1 MCFLT
6 VHASVRR
13 FILLGSLASLVVST
27 PASAKDMAPFVI
39 PWDDVAPG
47 PMDLS
52 GLNDANLTRI
62 AIGND
67 GHFYRNGE
75 RYRLWGINF
84 GWSACFLTH
93 HEADVLAARIAKFG
107 VNAVRLHGCDEF
119 WNYKVGSSLID
130 YSKGTSRTLQAA
142 GLDSFDYFVSQL
154 QRHGIYV
161 DINLYVGRRFLPGD
175 GTSAQ
180 PLPVPEITAGEMF
193 NEDSGQWHK
202 HLGFFYDPI
211 RELHKEYASQLLT
224 HANPYTGKSYATDPG
239 VAFVEVLNEGGL
251 LHYWLWGRLDEYPDA
266 ILLAL
271 REKWNQWLS
280 MKAGYAST
288 TALDAAWGTGGA
300 AIEHLANSSLSAP
313 LAPWTLEVTSPAVAT
328 IAADATDATH
338 PGARIDVTTPGT
350 EVYSVQLTQGGLS
363 LQLGQTYTIS
373 LWARASSDRS
383 FSYAIRKIGD
393 PWTELTPWQQNQPLL
408 TTTWQQ
414 YQLPFTVTDPASA
427 GNAARFE
434 IANLGWQTGT
444 VWISAPSVKSG
455 GSALQAGESLE
466 AGTIPNIPRAS
477 SRPFTLAAQRDFVA
491 FLRDTEADFY
501 SDMLDHLRTK
511 VGLLAPVSGSQMMS
525 STPSIQSLLD
535 IIDTHSYWDLP
546 GFPSG
551 TQWDP
556 ETWVIQNTS
565 SILSPPGVLEL
576 AAAGRVAGKPHI
588 MTETSLFAPNDYNSE
603 GGITLGAYAGLQDMD
618 GVFVFGW
625 ANYQSTFQDSH
636 FSFHLDSGYH
646 PGMLTALYLS
656 GLLFRTFDVTATSKT
671 WQVAMDAKTELDTA
685 LAKGRSW
692 RVVDITHRG
701 FPVRAALLGRP
712 EMNLATG
719 AQDSTFPDLTGITRF
734 EPDTGELSWDTAA
747 RHVLVHSARSRGV
760 VGITDGQRFALGGPK
775 VDCSSAAADCI
786 VFEPGTTRRGFSALS
801 LSLVEGTSF
810 SGNARAILTAVGE
823 VANTGMIWNA
833 ARTSV
838 GSSWGG
844 PPTLIEHVPATI
856 TLPRPAS
863 EVRVFALDG
872 RGQRMEELAVTGDAS
887 SAVVKIGA
895 GVPTLWYEVDL
906 GAVATPTGEG
916 DATLTLCAKHCAGVA
931 TALPACYPNTTACLA
946 RCGYWIDTA
955 AAGACDCSA
964 PQAALLSCIADN
976 GAPALACGGEVL
988 GVSFAGACAT
998 KAVAFERCIGNRYPC
1013 KDWGTELLGDFED
1026 GSTRIGRAGFG
1037 EWFFWHD
1044 PDLVTVPD
1052 VFTTAAGGVHGSAGR
1067 FSLATTRGW
1076 DASKQQVLGYAALGT
1091 WSSAAVDLSR
1101 YAGVG
1106 FYARGSGKLRVTFP
1120 TKSMAA
1126 AKNDDAFGRTIT
1138 LHPDWTWHSV
1148 LFDDPAFRQEG
1159 WGSVAAFDRADVEA
1173 LRFAVSSRSLDVDI
1187 DDVTLLLDPDQG
1199 CHDGGCGDADSAVA
1213 GTGGAG
1219 GAIGGGGAGGT
1230 LASDARA
1237 AGGASGSGGTS
1248 GGDASGAIVDAGHPQ
1263 LGTGGAASPP
1273 GSGGASRID
1282 ASLASGG
1289 QSGNN
1294 GNGDGC
1300 GCRLAG
1306 NPSRSHHMLLLL
1318 GWAAALLLRRRR

>member
-1 MCFLT
+1 MHFLM
-6 VHASVRR
+6 ARSSVRR
-13 FILLGSLASLVVST
+13 FILLGFLASLVVSH
-27 PASAKDMAPFVI
+27 PASAKDLAPFVI

-52 GLNDANLTRI
+52 GLNDTNLTRI
-62 AIGND
+62 TIGND

-75 RYRLWGINF
+75 RYRLWGMNF

-119 WNYKVGSSLID
+119 WHYKTGGSLID
-130 YSKGTSRTLQAA
+130 YSGGTSRALQAS
-142 GLDSFDYFVSQL
+142 GIDKLDYFVSQL

-175 GTSAQ
+175 GDSGQ
-180 PLPVPEITAGEMF
+180 PLPVPAVTASEMF
-193 NEDSGQWHK
+193 GEDAGQWHK
-202 HLGFFYDPI
+202 HLGFFYDPVK
-211 RELHKEYASQLLT
+211 ELHKEYASQLLT
-224 HANPYTGKSYATDPG
+224 HVNPYTAKSYATDPG
-239 VAFVEVLNEGGL
+239 VAFVEILNEGGL
-251 LHYWLWGRLDEYPDA
+251 LHYWLWGRLDQYPDA
-266 ILLAL
+266 IQLAL

-288 TALDAAWGTGGA
+288 TALETAWGMSGA
-300 AIEHLANSSLSAP
+300 GVEHLANSSLSAP

-328 IAADATDATH
+328 IASDTTDATH

-350 EVYSVQLTQGGLS
+350 EVFSVQLTQGGLS
-363 LQLGQTYTIS
+363 LQLGQTYTMS
-373 LWARASSDRS
+373 FWARASSERV
-383 FSYAIRKIGD
+383 FRFAVRKIGE
-393 PWTELTPWQQNQPLL
+393 PWTELTPWQEDQPML
-408 TTTWQQ
+408 TTTWQR
-414 YQLPFTVTDPASA
+414 YQIVFTVTDPALA
-427 GNAARFE
+427 GTAARFE
-434 IANLGWQTGT
+434 VADLGRQTGT
-444 VWISAPSVKSG
+444 VWISAPSLKSG
-455 GSALQAGESLE
+455 ASALQAGESLE
-466 AGTIPNIPRAS
+466 AGTIPNLPRNS

-491 FLRDTEADFY
+491 FLRDTEANFY
-501 SDMLDHLRTK
+501 SDMLDHLRNN
-511 VGLLAPVSGSQMMS
+511 VGLLAPVSGSQMMN

-546 GFPSG
+546 SFPSG

-588 MTETSLFAPNDYNSE
+588 MTETNLFAPNDYTSE
-603 GGITLGAYAGLQDMD
+603 GGITLGAYASLQDMD
-618 GVFVFGW
+618 GVFLFGW
-625 ANYQSTFQDSH
+625 ANDQSTFQESH
-636 FSFHLDSGYH
+636 FSFHLDVGYH
-646 PGMLTALYLS
+646 PGILTTLYLG
-656 GLLFRTFDVTATSKT
+656 GLLFRTFDVTSTSRT
-671 WQVAMDAKTELDTA
+671 WQVAMDATTELDA
-685 LAKGRSW
+685 ILAKGKEW
-692 RVVDITHRG
+692 RVVDMSSRG
-701 FPVRAALLGRP
+701 FPIQATLLGRP
-712 EMNLATG
+712 EMNLAAG
-719 AQDSTFPDLTGITRF
+719 AKDSTFPDLTGVTRF
-734 EPDTGELSWDTAA
+734 EPDTGELSWDTMA
-747 RHVLVHSARSRGV
+747 RHVLAHSARSRGV
-760 VGITDGQRFALGGPK
+760 VGFTDGKRFALGGPK
-775 VDCSSAAADCI
+775 VDCTATPASCI

-844 PPTLIEHVPATI
+844 PPTLIEHVPATV
-856 TLPRPAS
+856 TLPRAAS

-872 RGQRMEELAVTGDAS
+872 RGQRLEELPVTGDAS
-887 SAVVKIGA
+887 SAVVKIGTGA
-895 GVPTLWYEVDL
+895 PTLWYEVDL
-906 GAVATPTGEG
+906 GAVAKPTGEG
-916 DATLTLCAKHCAGVA
+916 DATLTLCAKHCAAVA
-931 TALPACYPNTTACLA
+931 TALPTCYADTTACLA

-955 AAGACDCSA
+955 AGGACDCSS

-976 GAPALACGGEVL
+976 GAPALACGAEVL
-988 GVSFAGACAT
+988 GASFAGPCAA

-1013 KDWGTELLGDFED
+1013 KEWSTELLGDFED
-1026 GSTRIGRAGFG
+1026 GSTTIGRAGFSG
-1037 EWFFWHD
+1037 WFLGHA

-1076 DASKQQVLGYAALGT
+1076 DPSTQQLLGYAVFGT

-1120 TKSMAA
+1120 TKSMAV

-1148 LFDDPAFRQEG
+1148 LFDDPAFRQDG
-1159 WGSVAAFDRADVEA
+1159 WGAVASFDRADVES
-1173 LRFAVSSRSLDVDI
+1173 LQFGLSSRSLDVDI
-1187 DDVTLLLDPDQG
+1187 DDVTLLADPDQG
-1199 CHDGGCGDADSAVA
+1199 CRDGGCGDADGGAV
-1213 GTGGAG
+1213 GIGGAG

-1230 LASDARA
+1230 IAGDARA

-1248 GGDASGAIVDAGHPQ
+1248 GGDARGAVVDAGHP
-1263 LGTGGAASPP
+1263 LFGTGGALSPP

-1282 ASLASGG
+1282 ASVASGG

-1300 GCRLAG
+1300 GCSLAG
-1306 NPSRSHHMLLLL
+1306 NPSRSNHMLLLL
-1318 GWAAALLLRRRR
+1318 GLAAALLLRRRR